1 MKQEIDFEEAKTA
14 IMFTEGNNGS
24 ITNMVVK
31 GKENDILA
39 AIVVILNQI
48 SNSKGMKASELA
60 EMVYQGTLTLEELI
74 LPQNERSKDHEN

>member
-1 MKQEIDFEEAKTA
+1 MKKEIDFEEAKTT

-31 GKENDILA
+31 GNENDILTG
-39 AIVVILNQI
+39 IFMILI
-48 SNSKGMKASELA
+48 EMSNSKGMKASELA
-60 EMVYQGTLTLEELI
+60 EMIYQGTLTLERLG